1 MVLKAAG
8 SDSTR
13 SRAALAALCETCWF
27 PLYAH
32 ARRRGYSPHDAED
45 ATQGF
50 FAQLLERR
58 AFAAAAPEQG
68 RFRSF
73 LLTSM
78 NNYLASE
85 WKKERT
91 LKRGGGRTILSLDLE
106 IAESRYELEPAVA
119 AGPDQAFDRS
129 WALQVLDAVLKRLE
143 NECAA
148 EGQAGLF
155 ASLKLTLLGTRES
168 QPYAQLASQLG
179 MSEANVKVAVHRLR
193 KRYRELIREQ
203 IAETVDSSEAVEDEL
218 RHLKQALASR

>member
-1 MVLKAAG
+1 MVLRAANP
-8 SDSTR
+8 DSTR
-13 SRAALAALCETCWF
+13 SRAALAALCETYWF

-32 ARRRGYSPHDAED
+32 ARRRGCSPQDAED
-45 ATQGF
+45 ATQGL

-58 AFAAAAPEQG
+58 AFAAATPEQG

-78 NNYLASE
+78 SNYLASE

-91 LKRGGGRTILSLDLE
+91 LKRGGGRAILSLDLE
-106 IAESRYELEPAVA
+106 TAESRYGLEPAVA
-119 AGPDQAFDRS
+119 DGPDQAFDRS
-129 WALQVLDAVLKRLE
+129 WALQMLDVVLKRLE

-155 ASLKLTLLGTRES
+155 AALKKTLLGTRES
-168 QPYAQLASQLG
+168 QPYAQLATQLG

-203 IAETVDSSEAVEDEL
+203 IAETVDTPEAVEDEL
-218 RHLKQALASR
+218 RHLKQALAGR